1 VANEPPPHDLEQE
14 LSHLRQLRDAVL
26 DVLRDVRLTAEQKL
40 EAVELLFSTERDE
53 EEEDEETRDR
63 ERLS

>member
-1 VANEPPPHDLEQE
+1 MANEPPPHDLEQE

-40 EAVELLFSTERDE
+40 EAVTEPVPPKRS
-53 EEEDEETRDR
+53 RSVR
-63 ERLS
+63 AA